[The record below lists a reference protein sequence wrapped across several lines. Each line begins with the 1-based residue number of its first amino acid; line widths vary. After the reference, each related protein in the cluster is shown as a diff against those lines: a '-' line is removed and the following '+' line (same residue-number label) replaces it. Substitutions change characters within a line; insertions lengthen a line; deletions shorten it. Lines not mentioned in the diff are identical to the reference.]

1 MKQRARKPAL
11 SKAELF
17 LLLNI
22 SRLFDRRVAKK
33 SGAKF
38 FCRGIAS
45 FFLFDKKLLF
55 TVKTAVYVVGKK
67 C

>member
-17 LLLNI
+17 LLKNAVELYI
-22 SRLFDRRVAKK
+22 VYITLVALCAA
-33 SGAKF
+33 G
-38 FCRGIAS
+38 
-45 FFLFDKKLLF
+45 FFLFDKKLPF
-55 TVKTAVYVVGKK
+55 TLKTAVYVVGRK